1 MTSSALQG
9 DFAFHMM
16 AFALLLLVLVLLLSL
31 TLLGGGVVARAET
44 TM

>member
-1 MTSSALQG
+1 
-9 DFAFHMM
+9 MM

>member
-1 MTSSALQG
+1 
-9 DFAFHMM
+9 MM

-31 TLLGGGVVARAET
+31 TLVGGGVVARAET